1 MPKRL
6 NIATLVML
14 NPEGE
19 AFSSGGLQR
28 WCRDLALLGRDKGY
42 EVTVYQKATRPF
54 QKEIAEGVCVK
65 GLVCPLSFK
74 GNWKF
79 SRLLAR
85 YIDPE
90 DPIIFVSQ
98 ELALSN
104 SYQRAVAVNHGIW
117 WDGDRPALKRW
128 FNKRLQYRL
137 INRLR
142 GVICVDTNYI
152 NWCHAE
158 LPNRKLWEKKLHYVP
173 NYGDLDV
180 FKPDKQRS
188 SSEDG
193 LTILFPRRITDET
206 LDRGGRGGGLF
217 CRALEVLA
225 KRDFKARALFV
236 GPGRQQSAIR
246 DWAAA
251 RGMENEVEVYD
262 VAMDEMPSV
271 YARADVVV
279 VPSIEHEGT
288 SLSAVEALVSG
299 IPTVVSHIGG
309 LGNIVIDG
317 FNGHICNLT
326 AESLADAIQR
336 AAAERLLDDPRIL
349 SRCRESL
356 GKPRWE
362 RQVWKVLEDLL
373 EL

>member
-1 MPKRL
+1 MPKQL
-6 NIATLVML
+6 SIATLIML
-14 NPEGE
+14 DSEGE
-19 AFSSGGLQR
+19 TFSSGGLQR
-28 WCRDLALLGRDKGY
+28 WCRDLALLARDKGY

-65 GLVCPLSFK
+65 GLVCPLSFR

-85 YIDPE
+85 CSDPKN
-90 DPIIFVSQ
+90 PIVFVSQ

-104 SYQRAVAVNHGIW
+104 SPQRSVAVNHGIW

-128 FNKRLQYRL
+128 LNKRLQYRL

-142 GVICVDTNYI
+142 GIICVDTNYI

-158 LPNRKLWEKKLHYVP
+158 LPNRKLWEEKFYYVP

-180 FKPDKQRS
+180 FKPSKPRS
-188 SSEDG
+188 SSEDE
-193 LTILFPRRITDET
+193 LTILFPRRVTDKT
-206 LDRGGRGGGLF
+206 LERGGRGGGLF

-225 KRDFKARALFV
+225 KRGYKTRALFV
-236 GPGRQQSAIR
+236 GPGSQQNAIR
-246 DWAAA
+246 DWAAT
-251 RGMENEVEVYD
+251 RGMKNEVEVFD
-262 VAMDEMPSV
+262 VALDEMPSV

-309 LGNIVIDG
+309 LGNLVIDG

-336 AAAERLLDDPRIL
+336 AATERLLDDPRIL

>member
-6 NIATLVML
+6 NIATLIML

-19 AFSSGGLQR
+19 RFSRGGLER
-28 WCRDLALLGRDKGY
+28 WSRDVALLARDKGY
-42 EVTVYQKATRPF
+42 EITAYQKATRPF

-65 GLVCPLSFK
+65 GVVCPASFK

-117 WDGDRPALKRW
+117 WDGDRPAWKRW
-128 FNKRLQYRL
+128 LNKRLQYRL

-142 GVICVDTNYI
+142 GIICVDTNYI

-158 LPNRKLWEKKLHYVP
+158 LPNRKLWEEKLYYVP

-180 FKPDKQRS
+180 FKPGKQRS
-188 SSEDG
+188 SREDG
-193 LTILFPRRITDET
+193 LTILFPRRVTDKT
-206 LDRGGRGGGLF
+206 LERGGRGGGLF
-217 CRALEVLA
+217 CRALEILA
-225 KRDFKARALFV
+225 KRGYKARALFV
-236 GPGRQQSAIR
+236 GPGSQQNAIR
-246 DWAAA
+246 NWAAA
-251 RGMENEVEVYD
+251 RGMENEVEVFD
-262 VAMDEMPSV
+262 VALDEMPSV
-271 YARADVVV
+271 YAKADVVV

-299 IPTVVSHIGG
+299 KPTVVSHIGG
-309 LGNIVIDG
+309 LGNLVIDG

>member
-1 MPKRL
+1 MNNGDLYESVIKFYL
-6 NIATLVML
+6 NNL
-14 NPEGE
+14 
-19 AFSSGGLQR
+19 
-28 WCRDLALLGRDKGY
+28 DK
-42 EVTVYQKATRPF
+42 V
-54 QKEIAEGVCVK
+54 KEIAEGVCVK

-79 SRLLAR
+79 SRILAR
-85 YIDPE
+85 YVDSK
-90 DPIIFVSQ
+90 DPIVFASQ
-98 ELALSN
+98 ELALSD
-104 SYQRAVAVNHGIW
+104 SYQRAVAINHGIW
-117 WDGDRPALKRW
+117 WDGDYPAWKKW

-158 LPNRKLWEKKLHYVP
+158 LPNRELWEGKLFYVP
-173 NYGDLDV
+173 NYGDLNV
-180 FKPDKQRS
+180 FKPAKLRS

-193 LTILFPRRITDET
+193 LTILFPRRVTDKT
-206 LDRGGRGGGLF
+206 LERGGRGGGLF

-225 KRDFKARALFV
+225 KRGCKARALFV
-236 GPGRQQSAIR
+236 GLGSQQNAIR

-251 RGMENEVEVYD
+251 RGMENEVEVFD
-262 VAMDEMPSV
+262 VALDEMPSV

-299 IPTVVSHIGG
+299 KPTVVSHIGG
-309 LGNIVIDG
+309 LGNLVIDG

-349 SRCRESL
+349 SRSRESL

-362 RQVWKVLEDLL
+362 RQVWNVLEEHLDL
-373 EL
+373 

>member
-1 MPKRL
+1 MTKRL
-6 NIATLVML
+6 NIAVLRIYDYEWSQVL
-14 NPEGE
+14 G
-19 AFSSGGLQR
+19 GGLGR
-28 WCRDLALLGRDKGY
+28 WCRDVAVLARDKGY
-42 EVTVYQKATRPF
+42 DVTIYQKDIVAFERELNDGIKVVGVKCPF
-54 QKEIAEGVCVK
+54 RWRG
-65 GLVCPLSFK
+65 S
-74 GNWKF
+74 WTF
-79 SRLLAR
+79 SQWFAKNANLG
-85 YIDPE
+85 DPTLY
-90 DPIIFVSQ
+90 VSM
-98 ELALSN
+98 ELALS
-104 SYQRAVAVNHGIW
+104 SQIRRAIAIQHGIW
-117 WDGDRPALKRW
+117 WDGDRPAWKMW
-128 FNKRLQYRL
+128 VNKRLQYRL

-158 LPNRKLWEKKLHYVP
+158 LSNRKLWEEKLHYVP

-180 FKPDKQRS
+180 FKPGKQRS

-193 LTILFPRRITDET
+193 LTILFPRRVTDKT
-206 LDRGGRGGGLF
+206 LERGGRGGGLF

-225 KRDFKARALFV
+225 KRNFKVRALFV

-251 RGMENEVEVYD
+251 RGMENEVEVFD
-262 VAMDEMPSV
+262 VALDEMPSV

-299 IPTVVSHIGG
+299 KPTVVSHIGG
-309 LGNIVIDG
+309 LGNLVIDG

-362 RQVWKVLEDLL
+362 RQVWNVLEDLL